1 MEFFRSINKRILALA
16 AMVLLVFFC
25 VVPAGASSG
34 GEGEDVVVKD
44 IVLEHINDSYEW
56 HIGKFWGKHV
66 AIPLPVILY
75 TKEK

>member
-1 MEFFRSINKRILALA
+1 MEFFRSINKRILSLA

-44 IVLEHINDSYEW
+44 IVLEHIVDSYE
-56 HIGKFWGKHV
+56 
-66 AIPLPVILY
+66 
-75 TKEK
+75 